1 MATAEPAGRKQEAR
15 ATGGQVV
22 RFAFVGGV
30 CTVLYLV
37 LFVGFRVAVNAQV
50 ANVLALLLS
59 AVANTA
65 LNRRIT
71 FGLEGR
77 AATRE
82 HAAGL
87 LAFVLG
93 AGLTAA
99 SLAVLHHL
107 NHHPGT
113 PLEVVVLLAA
123 TVVATIVRFALFRW
137 WIFAAAL
144 KSAETAAGDT

>member
-1 MATAEPAGRKQEAR
+1 MDTTEPVGRKQEAR

-37 LFVGFRVAVNAQV
+37 LFVGFRVAVDAQL
-50 ANVLALLLS
+50 ANILALLLS
-59 AVANTA
+59 ALANTA
-65 LNRRIT
+65 LNRRFT

-87 LAFVLG
+87 LAFALG
-93 AGLTAA
+93 AGLTAV
-99 SLAVLHHL
+99 SPAVLHHV
-107 NHHPGT
+107 NRHPGT
-113 PLEVVVLLAA
+113 VLEVAVLLAA
-123 TVVATIVRFALFRW
+123 TVVATVVRFVLFRW
-137 WIFAAAL
+137 WIFADAMN
-144 KSAETAAGDT
+144 SAETARDDI

>member
-1 MATAEPAGRKQEAR
+1 MASAEPVGRKQEAR

-22 RFAFVGGV
+22 RFALVGGV

-37 LFVGFRVAVNAQV
+37 LFVCFRLAVNAQV
-50 ANVLALLLS
+50 ANILALLLS

-71 FGLEGR
+71 FGLKGR

-82 HAAGL
+82 HATGL

-99 SLAVLHHL
+99 SLAVLHHM
-107 NHHPGT
+107 NGHPGT
-113 PLEVVVLLAA
+113 VLEVVVLLGA
-123 TVVATIVRFALFRW
+123 TVVATVVRFALFRW

-144 KSAETAAGDT
+144 DRGETISGDT

>member
-1 MATAEPAGRKQEAR
+1 MAAAEPVGRKQEAR
-15 ATGGQVV
+15 GTGGQVV

-37 LFVGFRVAVNAQV
+37 LFVCFRVAVNAQV

-71 FGLEGR
+71 FGLKGR
-77 AATRE
+77 AAARE
-82 HAAGL
+82 HASGL
-87 LAFVLG
+87 LAFLLG
-93 AGLTAA
+93 GGLTAA
-99 SLAVLHHL
+99 SLAVLQHVHR
-107 NHHPGT
+107 HPGT
-113 PLEVVVLLAA
+113 ALEVAVLLGA
-123 TVVATIVRFALFRW
+123 TVIATIVRFALFRW

-144 KSAETAAGDT
+144 NGDESGEN

>member
-1 MATAEPAGRKQEAR
+1 MDTAEPVGRKQEAR

-37 LFVGFRVAVNAQV
+37 LFVGFRVAVDAQL
-50 ANVLALLLS
+50 ANILALLLS
-59 AVANTA
+59 ALANTA
-65 LNRRIT
+65 LNRRFT

-87 LAFVLG
+87 LAFALG
-93 AGLTAA
+93 AGLTAV
-99 SLAVLHHL
+99 SLAVLHHV
-107 NHHPGT
+107 NRHPGT
-113 PLEVVVLLAA
+113 VLEVAVLLAA
-123 TVVATIVRFALFRW
+123 TVVATVVRFVLFRW
-137 WIFAAAL
+137 WIFADAMN
-144 KSAETAAGDT
+144 SAETARDDI